1 MKYEKT
7 GKKARCGKP
16 GNDEKEQVRKDDK
29 EKKERKMN
37 KRLQTLVKRNS
48 IFNNVKCVSWL
59 IH

>member
-1 MKYEKT
+1 M
-7 GKKARCGKP
+7 
-16 GNDEKEQVRKDDK
+16 RKQ
-29 EKKERKMN
+29 EKKLGVVSLVMMKKDRLEKMTKKKKRKMN

>member
-1 MKYEKT
+1 M
-7 GKKARCGKP
+7 
-16 GNDEKEQVRKDDK
+16 RKQ
-29 EKKERKMN
+29 EKKLGVVSLVMMKKNRLEKMTKKKKRKMN